1 MTARK
6 PPVSK
11 FCLIDKR
18 MPAPIQYL
26 VHMPGRISAVAGV
39 TLIQLVRMRLFFV
52 PAVVAVI
59 FLALQFIPYQ
69 GNIGVEYQGVAQL
82 QFIKDVSL
90 GCMQLFGLVFCVA
103 ATALL
108 LPRDAEDR
116 ILYTILCK
124 PVPRFDYLAGKTM
137 GVLALLVL
145 MIGLLDGLMS
155 LLLAQRVSSI
165 CAELTTALSANG
177 FTQEDI
183 KPYLDQVYAAG
194 NSWNTQRGVL
204 ATLLGYGV
212 LTSLTLLIS
221 CVTSGTIVSIIFGL
235 GAYFIGMFQDML
247 FAAVSAGQGTTSL
260 MRWTEQICA
269 IILPDF
275 GLFSVADTA
284 SAGAEL
290 SWSLLGGLA
299 LIAVAYMLLHLLMA
313 TWIFSRKE
321 F

>member
-1 MTARK
+1 
-6 PPVSK
+6 
-11 FCLIDKR
+11 

-39 TLIQLVRMRLFFV
+39 TLTQLVRMRLFLV
-52 PAVVAVI
+52 PAVVALL

-69 GNIGVEYQGVAQL
+69 GNIGAEFQGVAQL

-90 GCMQLFGLVFCVA
+90 GCMQLFGLIFCVA

-124 PVPRFDYLAGKTM
+124 PVPRFDYLAGKAL

-145 MIGLLDGLMS
+145 MIGLLDGVMS

-165 CAELTTALSANG
+165 CAELTAALAANG
-177 FTQEDI
+177 YTQADMQ
-183 KPYLDQVYAAG
+183 PYLDQVYAAG
-194 NSWNTQRGVL
+194 NSWNTQCGVL

-212 LTSLTLLIS
+212 LTTLTLLIS
-221 CVTSGTIVSIIFGL
+221 CFTSGTIVSIIFGL
-235 GAYFIGMFQDML
+235 GAYFIGMFQEML
-247 FAAVSAGQGTTSL
+247 FSAISAGQGTTAA
-260 MRWTEQICA
+260 MRWAEQVCA
-269 IILPDF
+269 VILPDF

-284 SAGAEL
+284 SAGAEFSL
-290 SWSLLGGLA
+290 SLLGGLA
-299 LIAVAYMLLHLLMA
+299 LIAAGYMLLHLLTA

>member
-1 MTARK
+1 
-6 PPVSK
+6 
-11 FCLIDKR
+11 

-26 VHMPGRISAVAGV
+26 VHMPGRIAAVAGV
-39 TLIQLVRMRLFFV
+39 TLTQLVRMRLFLV
-52 PAVVAVI
+52 PAVVALL
-59 FLALQFIPYQ
+59 FLGLQFIPYQ
-69 GNIGVEYQGVAQL
+69 GNIGAEFQGVALL

-90 GCMQLFGLVFCVA
+90 GCMQLFGLIFCVA

-124 PVPRFDYLAGKTM
+124 PVPRFDYLAGKAL

-145 MIGLLDGLMS
+145 MIGLLDGVMS
-155 LLLAQRVSSI
+155 LLLAQRVGSI
-165 CAELTTALSANG
+165 SAELTATLSANG
-177 FTQEDI
+177 YSQADMQ
-183 KPYLDQVYAAG
+183 PYLDQVSAAG

-212 LTSLTLLIS
+212 LTTLTLLIS
-221 CVTSGTIVSIIFGL
+221 CFTSGTIVSIIFGL

-247 FAAVSAGQGTTSL
+247 FAAISAGQGTTAA
-260 MRWTEQICA
+260 MRWAEQACA
-269 IILPDF
+269 VILPDF

-290 SWSLLGGLA
+290 SWPLLGGLA
-299 LIAVAYMLLHLLMA
+299 LIAAGYMLLHLLTA

>member
-1 MTARK
+1 
-6 PPVSK
+6 
-11 FCLIDKR
+11 

-26 VHMPGRISAVAGV
+26 VHMPGRIAAVAGV
-39 TLIQLVRMRLFFV
+39 TLTQLVRMRLFLV
-52 PAVVAVI
+52 PAVVALL
-59 FLALQFIPYQ
+59 FLGLQFIPYQ
-69 GNIGVEYQGVAQL
+69 GNIGVEFQGVAQL

-90 GCMQLFGLVFCVA
+90 GCMQLFGLIFCVA

-124 PVPRFDYLAGKTM
+124 PVPRFDYLAGKAL

-145 MIGLLDGLMS
+145 MIGLLDGVMS
-155 LLLAQRVSSI
+155 LLLAQRVGSI
-165 CAELTTALSANG
+165 CAELTATLSANG
-177 FTQEDI
+177 YSQADMQ
-183 KPYLDQVYAAG
+183 PYLDQVTAAG

-212 LTSLTLLIS
+212 LTTLTLLIS
-221 CVTSGTIVSIIFGL
+221 CFTSGTIVSIIFGL

-247 FAAVSAGQGTTSL
+247 FAAISAGQGTTAA
-260 MRWTEQICA
+260 MRWAEQACA
-269 IILPDF
+269 VILPDF

-290 SWSLLGGLA
+290 SWQLLGGLA
-299 LIAVAYMLLHLLMA
+299 LIAAGYMLLHLLTA

>member
-1 MTARK
+1 
-6 PPVSK
+6 
-11 FCLIDKR
+11 

-26 VHMPGRISAVAGV
+26 VHMPGRIAAVAGV
-39 TLIQLVRMRLFFV
+39 TLTQLVRMRLFLV
-52 PAVVAVI
+52 PAVVALL
-59 FLALQFIPYQ
+59 FLGLQFIPYQ
-69 GNIGVEYQGVAQL
+69 GNIGAEFQGVAQL

-90 GCMQLFGLVFCVA
+90 GCMQLFGLIFCVA

-124 PVPRFDYLAGKTM
+124 PVPRFDYLVGKAL

-145 MIGLLDGLMS
+145 MIGLLDGVMS
-155 LLLAQRVSSI
+155 LLLAQRVGSI
-165 CAELTTALSANG
+165 CAELTATLSANG
-177 FTQEDI
+177 YSQADMQ
-183 KPYLDQVYAAG
+183 PYLDQVTAAG

-212 LTSLTLLIS
+212 LTTLTLLIS
-221 CVTSGTIVSIIFGL
+221 CFTSGTIVSIIFGL

-247 FAAVSAGQGTTSL
+247 FAAISAGQGTTAA
-260 MRWTEQICA
+260 MRWAEQACA
-269 IILPDF
+269 VILPDF

-290 SWSLLGGLA
+290 SWPLLGGLA
-299 LIAVAYMLLHLLMA
+299 LIAAGYMLLHLLTA

>member
-1 MTARK
+1 
-6 PPVSK
+6 
-11 FCLIDKR
+11 

-26 VHMPGRISAVAGV
+26 VHMPARISAVAGV
-39 TLIQLVRMRLFFV
+39 TLTQLVRMRLFLV
-52 PAVVAVI
+52 PAVVALL
-59 FLALQFIPYQ
+59 FLGLQFIPYQ
-69 GNIGVEYQGVAQL
+69 GNIGAEFQGVAQL

-90 GCMQLFGLVFCVA
+90 GCMQLFGLIFCVA

-124 PVPRFDYLAGKTM
+124 PVPRFDYLAGKAL

-145 MIGLLDGLMS
+145 MIGLLDGVMS

-165 CAELTTALSANG
+165 CAELTAALAANG
-177 FTQEDI
+177 YTQADMQ
-183 KPYLDQVYAAG
+183 PYLDQVYAAG
-194 NSWNTQRGVL
+194 NSWNTQCGVL

-212 LTSLTLLIS
+212 LTTLTLLIS
-221 CVTSGTIVSIIFGL
+221 CFTSGTIVSIIFGL
-235 GAYFIGMFQDML
+235 GAYFIGMFQEML
-247 FAAVSAGQGTTSL
+247 FSAISAGQGTTAA
-260 MRWTEQICA
+260 MRWAEQVCA
-269 IILPDF
+269 VILPDF

-284 SAGAEL
+284 SAGAEFSL
-290 SWSLLGGLA
+290 SLLGGLA
-299 LIAVAYMLLHLLMA
+299 LIAAGYMLLHLLTA

>member
-1 MTARK
+1 
-6 PPVSK
+6 
-11 FCLIDKR
+11 
-18 MPAPIQYL
+18 MPAPIQYQ

-39 TLIQLVRMRLFFV
+39 TLTQLVRMRLFLV
-52 PAVVAVI
+52 PAVVALL
-59 FLALQFIPYQ
+59 FLGLQFIPYQ
-69 GNIGVEYQGVAQL
+69 GNIGAEFQGVAQL

-90 GCMQLFGLVFCVA
+90 GCMQLFGLIFCVA

-124 PVPRFDYLAGKTM
+124 PVPRFDYLAGKAL

-145 MIGLLDGLMS
+145 MIGLLDGVMS

-165 CAELTTALSANG
+165 CAELTAALAANG
-177 FTQEDI
+177 YTQADMQ
-183 KPYLDQVYAAG
+183 PYLDQVYAAG
-194 NSWNTQRGVL
+194 NSWNTQCGVL

-212 LTSLTLLIS
+212 LTTLTLLIS
-221 CVTSGTIVSIIFGL
+221 CFTSGTIVSIIFGL
-235 GAYFIGMFQDML
+235 GAYFIGMFQEML
-247 FAAVSAGQGTTSL
+247 FSAISAGQGTTAA
-260 MRWTEQICA
+260 MRWAEQVCA
-269 IILPDF
+269 VILPDF

-284 SAGAEL
+284 SAGAEFSL
-290 SWSLLGGLA
+290 SLLGGLA
-299 LIAVAYMLLHLLMA
+299 LIAAGYMLLHLLTA

>member
-1 MTARK
+1 
-6 PPVSK
+6 
-11 FCLIDKR
+11 

-26 VHMPGRISAVAGV
+26 VHMPGRIAAVAGV
-39 TLIQLVRMRLFFV
+39 TLTQLVRMRLFLV
-52 PAVVAVI
+52 PAVVALL
-59 FLALQFIPYQ
+59 FLGLQFIPYQ
-69 GNIGVEYQGVAQL
+69 GNIGAEFQGVAQL

-90 GCMQLFGLVFCVA
+90 GCMQLFGLIFCVA

-124 PVPRFDYLAGKTM
+124 PVPRFDYLAGKAL

-145 MIGLLDGLMS
+145 MIGLLDGVMS
-155 LLLAQRVSSI
+155 LLLAQRVGSI
-165 CAELTTALSANG
+165 SAELTATLSANG
-177 FTQEDI
+177 YSQADMQ
-183 KPYLDQVYAAG
+183 PYLDQVSAAG

-212 LTSLTLLIS
+212 LTTLTLLIS
-221 CVTSGTIVSIIFGL
+221 CFTSGTIVSIIFGL

-247 FAAVSAGQGTTSL
+247 FAAISAGQGTTAA
-260 MRWTEQICA
+260 MRWAEQACA
-269 IILPDF
+269 VILPDF

-290 SWSLLGGLA
+290 SWPLLGGLA
-299 LIAVAYMLLHLLMA
+299 VIAAGYMLLHLLTA

>member
-1 MTARK
+1 
-6 PPVSK
+6 
-11 FCLIDKR
+11 

-26 VHMPGRISAVAGV
+26 VHMPGRIAAVAGV
-39 TLIQLVRMRLFFV
+39 TLTQLVRMRLFLV
-52 PAVVAVI
+52 PAVVALL
-59 FLALQFIPYQ
+59 FLGLQFIPYQ
-69 GNIGVEYQGVAQL
+69 GNIGVEFQGVAQL

-90 GCMQLFGLVFCVA
+90 GCMQLFGLIFCVA

-124 PVPRFDYLAGKTM
+124 PVPRFDYLAGKAL

-145 MIGLLDGLMS
+145 MTGLLDGVMS
-155 LLLAQRVSSI
+155 LLLAQRVGSI
-165 CAELTTALSANG
+165 CAELTATLSANG
-177 FTQEDI
+177 YSQADMQ
-183 KPYLDQVYAAG
+183 PYLDQVTAAG

-212 LTSLTLLIS
+212 LTTLTLLIS
-221 CVTSGTIVSIIFGL
+221 CFTSGTIVSIIFGL

-247 FAAVSAGQGTTSL
+247 FAAISAGQGTTAA
-260 MRWTEQICA
+260 MRWAEQACA
-269 IILPDF
+269 VILPDF

-290 SWSLLGGLA
+290 SWPLLGGLA
-299 LIAVAYMLLHLLMA
+299 LIAAGYMLLHLLTA
-313 TWIFSRKE
+313 TWIFSKKE